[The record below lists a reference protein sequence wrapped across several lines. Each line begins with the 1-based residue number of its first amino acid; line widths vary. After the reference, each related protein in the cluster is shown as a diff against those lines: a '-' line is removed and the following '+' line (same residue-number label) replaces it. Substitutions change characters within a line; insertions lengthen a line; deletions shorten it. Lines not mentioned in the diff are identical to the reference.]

1 MAKIYYTE
9 HIARIK
15 GKVCRK
21 DPNGIT
27 YMTRTDTG
35 TTFVQHR
42 HAVAYNPT
50 AAQVA
55 CNEKFKAATAATLA
69 VMADV
74 EQLSAMAP
82 AFKAQRKYKTLRGF
96 IFAQE
101 YAKL

>member
-1 MAKIYYTE
+1 MAKIYYAE

-15 GKVCRK
+15 GKICRK
-21 DPNGIT
+21 DTNGIT

-50 AAQVA
+50 AAQIA
-55 CNEKFKAATAATLA
+55 CNQKFKTATTATLTA
-69 VMADV
+69 MADPV
-74 EQLSAMAP
+74 QLAAYI
-82 AFKAQRKYKTLRGF
+82 ADFKTQTKYKTLRGF